1 MSNELMADE
10 LVERLRELEEQNIL
24 LSSIIHGATDSI
36 YAKDLQGRYISINQA
51 GADYLGRSIE
61 EVLGKTDVELMGD
74 AGIHIMEF
82 DTDLFK
88 NGQKIQYT
96 NRYQLRDGIRYF
108 STNKSPLFDAQ
119 GNVIGLIGVSR
130 DITDKKDTEEKYGF
144 IFENSPISFW
154 EEDFSAVK
162 LHLDQLKESGIKDL
176 RNHFLKDQSALN
188 ECIDRI
194 RVLNVNRRT
203 LELNGVSD
211 KKTLTSSLI
220 RNFTPE
226 SEGIFV
232 EEFVALAEGKTEFE
246 TQGSLVNTN
255 GDILDVLFKLNVMP
269 GHEHSLSLVIISIVD
284 VSENKKLAG
293 ELHSV
298 RNRYQSIL
306 EAQKEMICRL
316 DPNGRIIFKNLA
328 FNQFFSFKDKDENS
342 RFALLFPPDEI
353 EKCSSAM
360 AELSTRE
367 PTRMLDL
374 HNYDKQGTLVWQ
386 QWLITGFFSI
396 SGTLLGFQAV
406 GSDVTD
412 RKMAQEALAAS
423 EARWRSV
430 IDNADDIIM
439 TVNSDGQIISVNE
452 KRNGPRKAR
461 WTGKTI
467 AEIMP
472 EEEAKHA
479 IGIFND
485 VFATGNPLKSEF
497 KIFSSD
503 GSGLQTYSVSLS
515 PIYFSSRVLTVIC
528 IARNVTE
535 LKELEKQ
542 TKAAL
547 IEGQENERMR
557 VSQELHDG
565 LGQLFT
571 AIKLNL
577 QKMRADLAQGSNSEV
592 KKDLELLED
601 NVGMAFSEVKN
612 ISRNLMPDV
621 LWQFGLAPA
630 IEDLVE
636 KWKSIEELKI
646 ELELV
651 DMHQRF
657 SQDLEKALFRMC
669 QELLNNSIRHAKPRQ
684 IFIQLINHEDSIV
697 LMVEDD
703 GAGFDPKSASKGFG
717 MRNIRSRA
725 EVFDGTVNIDSAP
738 GQGMVAT
745 IEIPKF
751 KKLTT

>member
-10 LVERLRELEEQNIL
+10 LVERLRELEERNLL
-24 LSSIIHGATDSI
+24 LSSIIQGAADSI

-51 GADYLGRSIE
+51 GADYLNRSIE
-61 EVLGKTDVELMGD
+61 EVIGKTDVELMGD
-74 AGIHIMEF
+74 EGIHIMEF
-82 DTDLFK
+82 DAKLFK
-88 NGQKIQYT
+88 SGKNIHYE
-96 NRYQLRDGIRYF
+96 NRYHLRDGMHYF
-108 STNKSPLFDAQ
+108 STNKSPLFDAS
-119 GNVIGLIGVSR
+119 GKMIGLIGVSR
-130 DITDKKDTEEKYGF
+130 DITETKNTEEKYGF

-162 LHLDQLKESGIKDL
+162 LHLDELKASGIRDL
-176 RNHFLKDQSALN
+176 RTYFLQNQEALN
-188 ECIDRI
+188 ACIDRI
-194 RVLNVNRRT
+194 RVLNVNHRT

-211 KKTLTSSLI
+211 KNALTSSLI

-226 SEGIFV
+226 SEVIFV

-246 TQGSLVNTN
+246 AQGSLVSGN

-269 GHEHSLSLVIISIVD
+269 GHERNLSLVIISVID
-284 VSENKKLAG
+284 VSENKKLVG
-293 ELHSV
+293 ELNSV

-328 FNQFFSFKDKDENS
+328 FSQFFGFKDTAENG

-353 EKCSSAM
+353 DKCNTAM

-367 PTRMLDL
+367 PTQTLELR
-374 HNYDKQGTLVWQ
+374 NYDELGTLVWQ
-386 QWLITGFFSI
+386 QWLMTGFFSL

-439 TVNSDGQIISVNE
+439 TVNSEGKIISANE
-452 KRNGPRKAR
+452 NRNRPRKLK

-472 EEEAKHA
+472 EENAREA
-479 IGIFND
+479 IELLNE
-485 VFATGNPLKSEF
+485 VFSTGNPVKSEF
-497 KIFSSD
+497 KIYSMD
-503 GSGLQTYSVSLS
+503 GSGLQTYGVSLS
-515 PIYFSSRVLTVIC
+515 PIYFNTRVLTVIC
-528 IARNVTE
+528 IARNITE

-577 QKMRADLAQGSNSEV
+577 QKIRSDFEKSNSV
-592 KKDLELLED
+592 NLKDIELLET
-601 NVGMAFSEVKN
+601 NVGVAFSEVKY
-612 ISRNLMPDV
+612 ISQNLMPDV
-621 LWQFGLAPA
+621 LWKFGLGPA
-630 IEDLVE
+630 IEDLVN
-636 KWKSIEELKI
+636 KWSSIEGLKI
-646 ELELV
+646 ELEFV
-651 DMHQRF
+651 DLHHRY
-657 SQDLEKALFRMC
+657 SQELEKALFRIC
-669 QELLNNSIRHAKPRQ
+669 QELLNNAIRHGQASQ
-684 IFIQLINHEDSIV
+684 VFVQLIHHDDSLV

-703 GAGFDPKSASKGFG
+703 GVGFDPNVIAKGFG

-725 EVFDGTVNIDSAP
+725 EVFDGKVDIDSAP
-738 GQGMVAT
+738 GRGTVAT

-751 KKLTT
+751 NLQTR